1 MINIVYLNC
10 FNLSHLFIFTKE
22 WLRLKHLKIHGWNA
36 INNHSGY
43 LLWNF
48 LWLVNVVFFD
58 AVICWVSFL
67 LVVFGFLFLVVVE
80 FFVLLELLG
89 IYSCYLG
96 SNPLCIWQCV
106 CHSQFLWSFGRNEAL
121 AQMELPSPKL
131 QGEIVDF
138 KTHWVFV

>member
-58 AVICWVSFL
+58 AVNLLVSFL
-67 LVVFGFLFLVVVE
+67 LVVFGFLFLVVGE

-96 SNPLCIWQCV
+96 SNPLCI
-106 CHSQFLWSFGRNEAL
+106 
-121 AQMELPSPKL
+121 
-131 QGEIVDF
+131 
-138 KTHWVFV
+138 

>member
-22 WLRLKHLKIHGWNA
+22 WLRLKHLKNTWMDGD
-36 INNHSGY
+36 NHSGY

-67 LVVFGFLFLVVVE
+67 LVVFGFLFLVVGE

-89 IYSCYLG
+89 IYSYYTWFKFFVYLTM
-96 SNPLCIWQCV
+96 CV
-106 CHSQFLWSFGRNEAL
+106 PFSIFVSFGRNEFWH
-121 AQMELPSPKL
+121 K
-131 QGEIVDF
+131 
-138 KTHWVFV
+138 

>member
-1 MINIVYLNC
+1 MEIKTLEIMINIVYLNC
-10 FNLSHLFIFTKE
+10 FNLSLLFIFTKE

-67 LVVFGFLFLVVVE
+67 LVVFGFLFLVAGE
-80 FFVLLELLG
+80 FFVLLELLV
-89 IYSCYLG
+89 IYSCYT
-96 SNPLCIWQCV
+96 W
-106 CHSQFLWSFGRNEAL
+106 
-121 AQMELPSPKL
+121 
-131 QGEIVDF
+131 F
-138 KTHWVFV
+138 KPFVYLTMRVPFSIFVKFW

>member
-1 MINIVYLNC
+1 MVEIKTPENTWMEC
-10 FNLSHLFIFTKE
+10 D
-22 WLRLKHLKIHGWNA
+22 
-36 INNHSGY
+36 NHSGY

-67 LVVFGFLFLVVVE
+67 LVVFGFLFLVVGE

-96 SNPLCIWQCV
+96 SNPLCI
-106 CHSQFLWSFGRNEAL
+106 
-121 AQMELPSPKL
+121 
-131 QGEIVDF
+131 
-138 KTHWVFV
+138 